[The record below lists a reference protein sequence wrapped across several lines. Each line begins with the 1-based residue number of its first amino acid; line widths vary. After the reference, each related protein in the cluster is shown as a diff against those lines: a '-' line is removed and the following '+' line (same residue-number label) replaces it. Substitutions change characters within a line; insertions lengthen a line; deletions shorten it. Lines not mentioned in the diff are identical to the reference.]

1 MAATLHRLVTR
12 RDRITE
18 EDGQKLREMVGE
30 YPGLP
35 DRLRSELVAQIDRRT
50 ASKNGWTFVML
61 SPVQNAAVVAWL
73 VQNSKRPQVAV
84 RLWAEL
90 FTAMRTDTGEI
101 TLTRDELAERV
112 GETVQHVSSIMTE
125 LEGIGAIS
133 RRRQR
138 VAGMRGPGMV
148 RYFMNSLV
156 ATHLTGAARDE
167 AQAAAP
173 PLLVLMEG
181 GRDSEQGAG
190 K

>member
-18 EDGQKLREMVGE
+18 QDGQKLREMVAA

-35 DRLRSELVAQIDRRT
+35 DRLRSELIAQIDRRT
-50 ASKNGWTFVML
+50 AAKNGWTFVML
-61 SPVQNAAVVAWL
+61 SPAQNAAVVSWI

-112 GETVQHVSSIMTE
+112 RETVQNVSTIMTE

-133 RRRQR
+133 RRRQK
-138 VAGMRGPGMV
+138 VAGMRGPGMA
-148 RYFMNSLV
+148 RYFMNSRV
-156 ATHLTGAARDE
+156 ATHLSGAAREE

-181 GRDSEQGAG
+181 GKNPD
-190 K
+190 